1 VKRHL
6 SANVIE
12 SESEAEKEESMENP
26 TTVAVDLSKSIF
38 EVAVA
43 RDGRICQRK
52 RLSRRQLTEF
62 FSQCE
67 RATVVMEACGSSHYW
82 GRKLQKLGHD
92 VRLLPPQHVRPYV
105 VGNKTDRRD
114 CEAILSARHREAIVP
129 VPVKSVEQQS
139 IACLHRL
146 RAAWIKT
153 RTSRLNMVRGILREL
168 GVTIPEG
175 ASRVLPAVSL
185 ALSET
190 SGPVPEVLHPVL
202 VSVMAEV
209 CELDTRIE
217 KVEEQ
222 LEAIASTV
230 PLVER
235 LETIPGVGLLNAT
248 ALSSMTGDFSR
259 FPSGRRFASSL
270 GLTPKEHSS
279 GMRRRLGAI
288 SKRGDTYLR
297 TLLIAGARSV
307 LLSAHRTKRP
317 HRLQEWA
324 LDLERRRG
332 RNRAAIA
339 LANKLAR
346 IVWAVATRGDD
357 FRKSAASSETAPA

>member
-1 VKRHL
+1 VKRHQ

-26 TTVAVDLSKSIF
+26 TTVAVDLSKSVF
-38 EVAVA
+38 EVAVE
-43 RDGRICQRK
+43 RQGRICQRK
-52 RLSRRQLTEF
+52 RLSRRQMTEY

-82 GRKLQKLGHD
+82 GRKLQKLGHE

-146 RAAWIKT
+146 RGAWIKT
-153 RTSRLNMVRGILREL
+153 KTSRLNMVRGILREL
-168 GVTIPEG
+168 GVVIPEG
-175 ASRVLPAVSL
+175 ASRVLPAVSA
-185 ALSET
+185 ALSEG
-190 SGPVPEVLHPVL
+190 SVPDVLHPVL
-202 VSVMAEV
+202 VSAMEEV
-209 CELDTRIE
+209 RELDERIE
-217 KVEEQ
+217 KVKDR
-222 LEAIASTV
+222 LEAVARMV
-230 PLVER
+230 PLVEK

-248 ALSSMTGDFSR
+248 ALSAMTGDFSR
-259 FPSGRRFASSL
+259 YPSGRRFASSL

-288 SKRGDTYLR
+288 SKRGNTYLR

-307 LLSAHRTKRP
+307 LVSAHRTKRP

-324 LDLERRRG
+324 LEVERRRG
-332 RNRAAIA
+332 RNRAAVA
-339 LANKLAR
+339 VANKLAR
-346 IVWAVATRGDD
+346 VVWAVATRGND
-357 FRKSAASSETAPA
+357 FRKAAASSEHVPA